1 MHRDYI
7 LSSLVWQ
14 STTLRSSR
22 TLDRQQLVNLLF
34 IQVEMQRTPHQRML
48 VASVMLTCNLWQ
60 DVGMC
65 NGAIGVVEDVLF
77 HHDRL
82 PPCLPIAALV
92 EFANY
97 TVPVF

>member
-1 MHRDYI
+1 MAKYNFEK
-7 LSSLVWQ
+7 LKSLGSSK
-14 STTLRSSR
+14 
-22 TLDRQQLVNLLF
+22 LVNLLF
-34 IQVEMQRTPHQRML
+34 IQIEMQRTPHQTML

-60 DVGMC
+60 EIGMC
-65 NGAIGVVEDVLF
+65 NGAIGVVEDLLF

>member
-1 MHRDYI
+1 
-7 LSSLVWQ
+7 
-14 STTLRSSR
+14 
-22 TLDRQQLVNLLF
+22 
-34 IQVEMQRTPHQRML
+34 ML

-97 TVPVF
+97 TVPVFWQQTVTPCPYHYSYWNGKLMGRDFLDSSCH